1 MDFYLSA
8 IALALATTMM
18 AWGVYLSVRIFNL
31 PDITTD
37 GSFTLSAAITAVV
50 LMNGNPWYIAV
61 LAGIVGGVLAGMITA
76 FIHAWL
82 GVNALLGECAAL
94 WHLGDD
100 RALFCKPHRDGAL
113 QHSAARNR
121 QYLLCA
127 RVHRKR
133 LSKLFLGRVSHGCN
147 CLLFDALVSA
157 YRFRI
162 GVARYRSIG
171 ENGSHHGH

>member
-61 LAGIVGGVLAGMITA
+61 LAGIVSGVLAEKSPYSYNKI
-76 FIHAWL
+76 
-82 GVNALLGECAAL
+82 
-94 WHLGDD
+94 
-100 RALFCKPHRDGAL
+100 
-113 QHSAARNR
+113 
-121 QYLLCA
+121 
-127 RVHRKR
+127 
-133 LSKLFLGRVSHGCN
+133 
-147 CLLFDALVSA
+147 
-157 YRFRI
+157 
-162 GVARYRSIG
+162 
-171 ENGSHHGH
+171 